1 MFTYKYFSLFLFLT
15 IAFCVKTNQLQ
26 AQSLQ
31 GQARADSLLQ
41 ALSKSKD
48 DTSKTKTLYLLA
60 ITFAPIDSAKA
71 FNYATQ
77 CMNISK
83 QLKWTKGTG
92 LSYLAF
98 GKAYYQI
105 TNFTSSLSNCQIA
118 YSIFKKINDK
128 KYMASALGTIGVSY
142 VGLGEYAKA
151 IENNFTTLQ
160 LYEEMNDERGI
171 ENMYNN
177 IGVAYY
183 YLLDYSKAIDNYK
196 KALPMCRHLND
207 KYGIASALDNI
218 AIAFMDEGKLDSA
231 NVYDIQ
237 AIKIFESI
245 NHQPALGR
253 IYANRGDILS
263 RMHNAKSAFAYYN
276 RAIEINKRLGI
287 DDGLGND
294 YASVGMLYLELA
306 KDISGKFIAS
316 SELETNKSTLLK
328 KAQLYFA
335 EALPLIKNSGDI
347 NFLMSTSLVA
357 SETEERLGNYNIA
370 LMFHKNYTLY
380 KDSIFND
387 ANKKKIAA
395 MEMERL
401 TEIKNK
407 EIQLLNQQKA
417 LAASEIKQQTLIR
430 NIILGS
436 VAAAALLTAFFIWS
450 YNRRRKT
457 AFSKQMKEVEMKALR
472 SQMNPHFIFNSLHSI
487 NKYVIENDKENAS
500 AYLSKFANLMRL
512 ILENSRQQEVPLEMD
527 LQALELYMQ
536 LESLRF
542 KNRFNYFVEIS
553 SDIDKENTLIP
564 PMLLQPF
571 VENAII
577 HGVQNKENGLIKVS
591 VHKEND
597 MIKCIVEDNGAGR
610 ENMVTYEQSE
620 NKKHKSLG
628 MQIITERLNIIN
640 QIKKVKAAINI
651 FDLKDAENKPRG
663 LRIELLLPFE
673 LAF

>member
-1 MFTYKYFSLFLFLT
+1 MFIFKYFFLSLFLT
-15 IAFCVKTNQLQ
+15 IAFCIKTNQLQ

-31 GQARADSLLQ
+31 GQARADSLLHE
-41 ALSKSKD
+41 LTKSKD
-48 DTSKTKTLYLLA
+48 DTLKIKTLYQLA
-60 ITFAPIDSAKA
+60 VTLAPIDSAKA
-71 FNYATQ
+71 FNYASQ
-77 CMNISK
+77 CMNISEH
-83 QLKWTKGTG
+83 LKWIKGTG

-105 TNFTSSLSNCQIA
+105 TNFTSSLSNCQTA
-118 YSIFKKINDK
+118 YSIFKKLNDK
-128 KYMASALGTIGVSY
+128 KYMASALGTIAVSY

-231 NVYDIQ
+231 NVYDLQ

-263 RMHNAKSAFAYYN
+263 RLYNAKSAFTFYN
-276 RAIEINKRLGI
+276 RAIEINKKLGI

-294 YASVGMLYLELA
+294 YASVGSLYLELA
-306 KDISGKFIAS
+306 KDTSGKFITS
-316 SELETNKSTLLK
+316 SQLQTDKNALLK
-328 KAQLYFA
+328 KAELNFA
-335 EALPLIKNSGDI
+335 KALPLIRNSGDI

-357 SETEERLGNYNIA
+357 SETEERLGKYHAA
-370 LMFHKNYTLY
+370 LVFHKDYTLY

-395 MEMERL
+395 MEMERF
-401 TEIKNK
+401 TEVKNK

-417 LAASEIKQQTLIR
+417 LAASKIKRQTLVR
-430 NIILGS
+430 NIILS
-436 VAAAALLTAFFIWS
+436 AVAVSALLTAFFIWS

-457 AFSKQMKEVEMKALR
+457 AFDKQVKETEMKALR
-472 SQMNPHFIFNSLHSI
+472 AQMNPHFIFNSLHSI

-512 ILENSRQQEVPLEMD
+512 ILENSREQEVPLEKD
-527 LQALELYMQ
+527 LYALELYMQ

-542 KNRFNYFVEIS
+542 KNRFNYIVETG

-577 HGVQNKENGLIKVS
+577 HGIQHKENGLIKVS
-591 VHKEND
+591 VHKEGN
-597 MIKCIVEDNGAGR
+597 MIKCIVEDNGTGR
-610 ENMVTYEQSE
+610 ENTVAFEQYED
-620 NKKHKSLG
+620 KKHKPLG
-628 MQIITERLNIIN
+628 MQIISERLNIIN

-651 FDLKDAENKPRG
+651 FDLKDAENKPYG
-663 LRIELLLPFE
+663 MRIELLLPFE